1 MTVLGTLPIDWEV
14 SSIQDCFQKNE
25 KIKIGPFGSQLKKEY
40 LLPRGDYYVYGQ
52 ENVYQDDFHI
62 CYRFLSFQRFNSL
75 KSCEIKPGDFV
86 VSTMGTIGKCA
97 VVPDNAHIGIMD
109 SHLVRMRFNDS
120 IYKPFFAYLFRS
132 KIIQDQIRKLSVGGI
147 MEGLSTSILKKI
159 DVIVP
164 PIQEQIRIASAL
176 SSIDILICSLNEAI
190 TKKRQIKEG
199 LMQQLLTG
207 KTRLPGFTDDWVE
220 LRFDDFISRFATG
233 LNPRSNFVLNVNAS
247 NYYITIKDFAD
258 GVLYFDQCDKVSDE
272 AIKRINER
280 SDLRKGDVLFSSIG
294 RVGDAYV
301 IEETPN
307 NWNINE
313 SVFSLRP
320 NTEIIDSHFL
330 YYLIKSKDV
339 QAKFQESITGT
350 TLRSI
355 KMGHLKEIVCCFPS
369 SISEQREIAK
379 TLKSM
384 DMEILSSE
392 SLREK
397 YRLIKQGMMQEL
409 LTGKTRL

>member
-1 MTVLGTLPIDWEV
+1 MSWESINLSEAFKPLKASPFTRDELNYTGGQYQNVHYGDILVKFSSVVDVSKDGLPYVNNSSEARCGRCTLLQNGDVIIADTAEDEAVGKAVEIQGIDGQKVISGLHTMAFRPKEGLFAPGFLGYFLN
-14 SSIQDCFQKNE
+14 SS
-25 KIKIGPFGSQLKKEY
+25 EY
-40 LLPRGDYYVYGQ
+40 HNQLLPLMQGIKVLSISKSAIADTVIRYPSYDEQ
-52 ENVYQDDFHI
+52 ERIVESLSGVDD
-62 CYRFLSFQRFNSL
+62 L
-75 KSCEIKPGDFV
+75 
-86 VSTMGTIGKCA
+86 IG
-97 VVPDNAHIGIMD
+97 
-109 SHLVRMRFNDS
+109 
-120 IYKPFFAYLFRS
+120 
-132 KIIQDQIRKLSVGGI
+132 
-147 MEGLSTSILKKI
+147 
-159 DVIVP
+159 
-164 PIQEQIRIASAL
+164 AL
-176 SSIDILICSLNEAI
+176 DEAI
-190 TKKRQIKEG
+190 AKKQQIKEG

-207 KTRLPGFTDDWVE
+207 KTRLPGFSDDWVE

-301 IEETPN
+301 IEETPT

-320 NTEIIDSHFL
+320 NHTIIDSRFL
-330 YYLIKSKDV
+330 YYLIKSRDA

-355 KMGHLKEIVCCFPS
+355 KMGHLKEIACSFPS
-369 SISEQREIAK
+369 SIDEQRAIANA
-379 TLKSM
+379 LRSI
-384 DMEILSSE
+384 DLELLSSE